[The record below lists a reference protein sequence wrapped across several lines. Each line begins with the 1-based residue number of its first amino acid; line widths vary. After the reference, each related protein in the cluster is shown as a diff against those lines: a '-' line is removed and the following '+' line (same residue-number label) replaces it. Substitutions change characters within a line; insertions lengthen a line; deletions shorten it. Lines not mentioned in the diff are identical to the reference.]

1 LIIELGDIWSMSKR
15 ISGKSKVTK
24 IPALIDGG
32 TAGVMDKEKAE
43 MLGLAFVTVHSGDH
57 LIDMYKNWHSEK
69 IRM

>member
-1 LIIELGDIWSMSKR
+1 
-15 ISGKSKVTK
+15 
-24 IPALIDGG
+24 LIDGG
-32 TAGVMDKEKAE
+32 TAVVMDKEKAE